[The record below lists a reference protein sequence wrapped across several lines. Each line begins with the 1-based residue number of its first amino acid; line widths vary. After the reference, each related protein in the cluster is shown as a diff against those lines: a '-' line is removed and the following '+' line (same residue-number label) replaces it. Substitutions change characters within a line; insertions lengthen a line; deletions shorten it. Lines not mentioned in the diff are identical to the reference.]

1 MWFRHNRIFTPTW
14 GGGHVQKAASGAG
27 VWGWGPR
34 LGLSRACGLG
44 LGRCTCRHMVIFF
57 FFFRPKG
64 ARSRGAERK
73 RSGPCKGPNEVRFK
87 RMHRRCILMAR
98 FVFSFSW
105 RTLRFAPRLV
115 NRTFGAGAPEGC
127 TFNARVRVHVCA
139 ACMCALR
146 ACVRC
151 VHVCAACMC
160 ALRACVRCVH
170 VCAACMC
177 ALRAC
182 VRCVCALRA
191 CVRCVH
197 VCEAPN
203 RNFDTIRC
211 TRRSNRAVA
220 FSFQP
225 FGLGLRPASK
235 ISF

>member
-1 MWFRHNRIFTPTW
+1 MLTCAPHVCTPHVTLRTLLHLHFGRGFR
-14 GGGHVQKAASGAG
+14 GGSGACGSDITASSRLLHVDFMSKGSLGKGFG
-27 VWGWGPR
+27 VGVHGSVYLVHVDWGWEVAHVG
-34 LGLSRACGLG
+34 
-44 LGRCTCRHMVIFF
+44 TWFFFF

-64 ARSRGAERK
+64 ARSRGAGE

-170 VCAACMC
+170 VCAACM
-177 ALRAC
+177 
-182 VRCVCALRA
+182 
-191 CVRCVH
+191 
-197 VCEAPN
+197 
-203 RNFDTIRC
+203 
-211 TRRSNRAVA
+211 
-220 FSFQP
+220 
-225 FGLGLRPASK
+225 
-235 ISF
+235 

>member
-1 MWFRHNRIFTPTW
+1 M
-14 GGGHVQKAASGAG
+14 
-27 VWGWGPR
+27 
-34 LGLSRACGLG
+34 C
-44 LGRCTCRHMVIFF
+44 FF
-57 FFFRPKG
+57 FFFFDRREPAAG
-64 ARSRGAERK
+64 E

-177 ALRAC
+177 AKPPIAILTRSGAPEGLIVRLRFLFNPSGLA
-182 VRCVCALRA
+182 
-191 CVRCVH
+191 
-197 VCEAPN
+197 
-203 RNFDTIRC
+203 
-211 TRRSNRAVA
+211 
-220 FSFQP
+220 
-225 FGLGLRPASK
+225 FGLLQKSVFSVRDQILAK
-235 ISF
+235 NVEFWV

>member
-1 MWFRHNRIFTPTW
+1 M
-14 GGGHVQKAASGAG
+14 AG
-27 VWGWGPR
+27 SW
-34 LGLSRACGLG
+34 
-44 LGRCTCRHMVIFF
+44 HFFF

-115 NRTFGAGAPEGC
+115 KPHLRRVRIHAPEGC

-160 ALRACVRCVH
+160 AKPPIAILTRSGAPEGLIVRLRFLFNPSGLA
-170 VCAACMC
+170 
-177 ALRAC
+177 
-182 VRCVCALRA
+182 
-191 CVRCVH
+191 
-197 VCEAPN
+197 
-203 RNFDTIRC
+203 
-211 TRRSNRAVA
+211 
-220 FSFQP
+220 
-225 FGLGLRPASK
+225 FGLLQK
-235 ISF
+235 INNSCFMRDQI